1 MDLTKN
7 INIMQDF
14 QYAIN
19 IAYDINGNDKIK
31 NYIPTP
37 SAIEIIEDIMLSTSN
52 TSNDRAKIFVGAYG
66 KGKSHLALIIASL
79 LYRKEPELFSNLLSY
94 ICQSTQN
101 AKGESELCTYTKNY
115 LDSKKKMLPVIIQ
128 GSGMGI
134 RQALM
139 SGLSIALK
147 NTNLDHIMPDTYF
160 KSAIATIKNW
170 QENYKDTYNQFK
182 KNIDCSVNNFI
193 TELKNYNIDYYENFK
208 EIYPSLTSG
217 SEFNPISNIDVIELY
232 NSVNKSLK
240 KEGYTGIYVIY
251 DEFSKFLEGNLNKT
265 SAAEIKTLQ
274 DFAENCCRTKEQ
286 QLHILLI
293 SHQSIL
299 NYVDKLPKNKIDA
312 WKAVSNRFKT
322 LEFNTSLSQQFDL
335 MSKIICQE
343 PKWYNDYLKNNEK
356 RYSKMLKKWE
366 DAKVFLNFEY
376 HDIER
381 IVLECYPLQAITT
394 FLLPNISEKIAQNER
409 TIFTFLSSRNQKNT
423 LYSFLKENSDEFPLL
438 TPDYIYDYF
447 EPLFKAEDYKKDTHK
462 YWKNAYAA
470 LNKLNDKEILE
481 KKIIKTIALIYIYDH
496 FELLNPTVNLVHDI
510 FEDCGIDMKK
520 VSEALRHLTEKG
532 IIRQLENRNQLRIA
546 EHTDINVEAKIN
558 DTIEERKNLIEIKDI
573 LNDFVRNKVL
583 YPNAYN
589 DTNEVTRYFNFKFIN
604 QEDLNGISDW
614 EQVIKSDSAD
624 GIVFAVIPKIS
635 NDKKIVFKEFY
646 KNVKNKRIIFI
657 VPKRRYNINE
667 QIIKY
672 DAIKYLIDNTDD
684 EILSEELSYSLNALS
699 DVILDFIDIYLR
711 PELNQSKYY
720 NNGHEEL
727 INRRS
732 ELSKKLSEICEETY
746 KDYPI
751 INNEILNK
759 NTLSN
764 QAINSRS
771 KVIAGILEN
780 HIKENL
786 GLIATGQDVS
796 FMRSTIKNEGIL
808 VEKVGQYY
816 INTENLKNKKLQNVL
831 NLIKK
836 FIVNSSEKQLS
847 FKELYNILTEPAN
860 HIGMKMGL
868 IPIYIACVLHHYKKY
883 AVILKNGKEVEIN
896 AKLLDS
902 INEEPYNYNIALEEW
917 DVQKEKYIEDLKNTF
932 SEYVHEE
939 EFEYNNFEFIV
950 RAMQRW
956 FFQLPKYTKEITI
969 EYVNKNKS
977 NALDKKIL
985 KFKNSLKVPE
995 INAREFLFDKLPE
1008 IFGYGTF
1015 TLKLEQDILSAKE
1028 YLDNVK
1034 ANLINT
1040 LSEEMKVMF
1049 ATNNLN
1055 KKASLSSVLKDW
1067 SEQFSEDVLT
1077 HAFSSSEEQMLGL
1090 CLEPTADTN
1099 KFIEMFARTSTGL
1112 RIDDWDQITIESYN
1126 ISLEKFKN
1134 NIEAYRNKIAKQ
1146 GKNKTEFYK
1155 ISYIDATGHE
1165 EFKTFEKKEYS
1176 SAAKLLYNDAEAMME
1191 EYGES
1196 LSSEEKR
1203 QVLVDII
1210 NKVLI

>member
-19 IAYDINGNDKIK
+19 IAYDINSDDKIK

-128 GSGMGI
+128 GSSMGI

-139 SGLSIALK
+139 SGLSVALK
-147 NTNLDHIMPDTYF
+147 NANLDHIMPDTYF
-160 KSAIATIKNW
+160 KSVITTIQNW
-170 QENYKDTYNQFK
+170 QENYKDTYDEFK
-182 KNIDCSVNNFI
+182 KHIDCSVKNYI
-193 TELKNYNIDYYENFK
+193 TELENFNIDYYENFK
-208 EIYPSLTSG
+208 EIYPSLTAG

-343 PKWYNDYLKNNEK
+343 SKWYKEYLKDNEK
-356 RYSKMLKKWE
+356 RFNNMLKKWE
-366 DAKVFLNFEY
+366 EAKSFSSLEY

-381 IVLECYPLQAITT
+381 IVIGCYPLQAITT

-409 TIFTFLSSRNQKNT
+409 TIFTFLSSRNQKHT
-423 LYSFLKENSDEFPLL
+423 LYSYLKENNQKFPIV

-447 EPLFKAEDYKKDTHK
+447 EPLFKAEDYKKSTHK

-470 LNKLNDKEILE
+470 LNKLSDKEILE

-496 FELLNPTVNLVHDI
+496 FELLNPTVNLIYDI
-510 FEDCGIDMKK
+510 FENSVTDIKM
-520 VSEALRHLTEKG
+520 VSEALRNLTDKG
-532 IIRQLENRNQLRIA
+532 IIRQLENRNQLRIT

-558 DTIEERKNLIEIKDI
+558 DTIEKRKNLVEIKDI
-573 LNDFVRNKVL
+573 LNDFVGNKVL

-589 DTNEVTRYFNFKFIN
+589 DTNEVTRYFNFKFVN
-604 QEDLNGISDW
+604 QDDLDGISDW
-614 EQVIKSDSAD
+614 EQVIKSDGAD
-624 GIVFAVIPKIS
+624 GIVFAVIPKIGE
-635 NDKKIVFKEFY
+635 DKKIVFKESY
-646 KNVKNKRIIFI
+646 KNVNNKRIIFI
-657 VPKRRYNINE
+657 VPKKRDKINE

-699 DVILDFIDIYLR
+699 DVISNFIDIYLR

-720 NNGHEEL
+720 YNGHEEL

-732 ELSKKLSEICEETY
+732 ALSKKLSEICEETY
-746 KDYPI
+746 KDYPL
-751 INNEILNK
+751 INNEVLNK
-759 NTLSN
+759 NTLSS

-771 KVIAGILEN
+771 KVVAGILEN

-808 VEKVGQYY
+808 VEKAGQYY

-836 FIVNSSEKQLS
+836 FIVKSSEKQLS
-847 FKELYNILTEPAN
+847 FKDLYEVLTEPKH
-860 HIGMKMGL
+860 HIGMKRGL
-868 IPIYIACVLHHYKKY
+868 IPIYIACILHNYKKY
-883 AVILKNGKEVEIN
+883 VVILRNGKEVEIN
-896 AKLLDS
+896 ANLLDS
-902 INEEPYNYNIALEEW
+902 INEEPDNYNIALEEW
-917 DVQKEKYIEDLKNTF
+917 DTQKEKYIEDLKNTF

-939 EFEYNNFEFIV
+939 EAKYNNFEFIV

-956 FFQLPKYTKEITI
+956 FFQLPKYTKEMTT
-969 EYVNKNKS
+969 EYVDKNRSK
-977 NALDKKIL
+977 ALDKKIL
-985 KFKNSLKVPE
+985 KFKNSLKAPE

-1008 IFGYGTF
+1008 IFGYNTF
-1015 TLKLEQDILSAKE
+1015 TLRLEQDILTVKE

-1040 LSEEMKVMF
+1040 LSDEMKVMF

-1055 KKASLSSVLKDW
+1055 QKASLSSVLKDW
-1067 SEQFSEDVLT
+1067 SEQFSKDVLT
-1077 HAFSSSEEQMLGL
+1077 HAFSSSEEQMLEL
-1090 CLEPTADTN
+1090 CLKPTADTN
-1099 KFIEMFARTSTGL
+1099 KFIEIFARTSTGL

-1134 NIEAYRNKIAKQ
+1134 NIEAYSNKIAKQ

-1155 ISYIDATGHE
+1155 ISYIDASGHE

-1176 SAAKLLYNDAEAMME
+1176 SQAKLLYNDAEAMME

>member
-7 INIMQDF
+7 IDIMQDF

-19 IAYDINGNDKIK
+19 IAYDINSDDKIK

-79 LYRKEPELFSNLLSY
+79 LYRKDTNLFSNLLSY

-101 AKGESELCTYTKNY
+101 ANGESELCTYTKNY
-115 LDSKKKMLPVIIQ
+115 LNSSKKMLPVIIQ
-128 GSGMGI
+128 GSSMGI

-139 SGLSIALK
+139 SGLSSALK
-147 NTNLDHIMPDTYF
+147 NADLNHIMPDTYF
-160 KSAIATIKNW
+160 KSAIATILNW
-170 QENYKDTYNQFK
+170 QKNYENTYKQFQK
-182 KNIDCSVNNFI
+182 LIDCNVKSYIAELENF
-193 TELKNYNIDYYENFK
+193 NIEYYEDFK
-208 EIYPSLTSG
+208 EIYPNLTAG

-240 KEGYTGIYVIY
+240 QEGYSGIYVIY

-274 DFAENCCRTKEQ
+274 DFAENCCRSKEQ

-322 LEFNTSLSQQFDL
+322 LEFNTSLPQQFDL
-335 MSKIICQE
+335 MSKIICQDE
-343 PKWYNDYLKNNEK
+343 KWFKNYYKDNEK
-356 RYSKMLKKWE
+356 LFNSILKKCE
-366 DAKVFLNFEY
+366 DAKVFSSLEY
-376 HDIER
+376 KDIKN
-381 IVLECYPLQAITT
+381 IVLGCYPLQAITT

-423 LYSFLKENSDEFPLL
+423 LYSFLKDNKEKFPLL
-438 TPDYIYDYF
+438 TPDYIFDYF
-447 EPLFKAEDYKKDTHK
+447 EPLFKTENYTKLTHK
-462 YWKNAYAA
+462 YWKNAYVA
-470 LNKLNDKEILE
+470 LNKLNKDEWLE
-481 KKIIKTIALIYIYDH
+481 KKIVKTIALIYIYDH
-496 FELLNPTVNLVHDI
+496 FELLSPTVDLIHSI
-510 FEDCGIDMKK
+510 FENS
-520 VSEALRHLTEKG
+520 VSDFQTLSQALTNLSDKG
-532 IIRQLENRNQLRIA
+532 IIRQLENRNQLRIT
-546 EHTDINVEAKIN
+546 EHTGINVDAKIN
-558 DTIEERKNLIEIKDI
+558 DTIEQRKNSVEIKDI
-573 LNDFVRNKVL
+573 LNDFVGNKVL

-589 DTNEVTRYFNFKFIN
+589 DSNEVTRYFNFKFIN
-604 QEDLNGISDW
+604 QEDLNGITDW
-614 EQVIKSDSAD
+614 EQLIKSDGAD
-624 GIVFAVIPKIS
+624 GIVYAVIPKTS
-635 NDKKIVFKEFY
+635 SDKKIVFKEAY
-646 KNVKNKRIIFI
+646 KNVDNDRILFV
-657 VPKRRYNINE
+657 VPKKRFNINE

-672 DAIKYLIDNTDD
+672 DAIKYLIDHTDD
-684 EILSEELSYSLNALS
+684 DILSEELSYSLNALS
-699 DVILDFIDIYLR
+699 DVISDFIDIYLK

-720 NNGHEEL
+720 NNGNEE
-727 INRRS
+727 IISRRS
-732 ELSKKLSEICEETY
+732 ALSKKLSEICEKTY

-759 NTLSN
+759 NVLSS

-771 KVIAGILEN
+771 KVIAGLLEN

-808 VEKVGQYY
+808 VEKSGNYY
-816 INTENLKNKKLQNVL
+816 INIENLKNKKLQNVL
-831 NLIKK
+831 NIIKNFVVK
-836 FIVNSSEKQLS
+836 SSEKQNS
-847 FKELYNILTEPAN
+847 FDVLYDKLIEPKN

-868 IPIYIACVLHHYKKY
+868 VPIYIACVLHHYKKY
-883 AVILKNGKEVEIN
+883 AVIMKNGKEVEIN

-902 INEEPYNYNIALEEW
+902 ISEAPENYSIALEEW
-917 DVQKEKYIEDLKNTF
+917 DTKKEKYIEDLKNTF

-939 EFEYNNFEFIV
+939 ETEYNNFEFIV

-956 FFQLPKYTKEITI
+956 FFQLPKYTKEATS
-969 EYVNKNKS
+969 EYLGKDKYK
-977 NALDKKIL
+977 ALKPEIL
-985 KFKNSLKVPE
+985 KFKNLLKAPE
-995 INAREFLFDKLPE
+995 INARELLFNKLPE
-1008 IFGYGTF
+1008 IFGYETF
-1015 TLKLEQDILSAKE
+1015 SLKLENDIISTKE
-1028 YLDNVK
+1028 YLDNIK
-1034 ANLINT
+1034 TNLVIT
-1040 LSEEMKVMF
+1040 LSNELRELF

-1055 KKASLSSVLKDW
+1055 KKATLSSVMKDW
-1067 SEQFSEDVLT
+1067 SEQFNEDVLT
-1077 HAFSSSEEQMLGL
+1077 HAFSNSEEQMLKL
-1090 CLEPTADTN
+1090 CIKPTADVTQ
-1099 KFIEMFARTSTGL
+1099 FVEMFAKTATGL
-1112 RIDDWDQITIESYN
+1112 RIDDWDKITIESYN
-1126 ISLEKFKN
+1126 LSIEKFKN
-1134 NIEAYRNKIAKQ
+1134 NVEAYSDKILKQ

-1155 ISYIDATGHE
+1155 ISYIDASGSE
-1165 EFKTFEKKEYS
+1165 VYKTFEKQEYS
-1176 SAAKLLYNDAEAMME
+1176 PQAKLLYNDTEAIMQ

>member
-19 IAYDINGNDKIK
+19 IAYDINSDDKIK

-79 LYRKEPELFSNLLSY
+79 LYRKEPDLFANLLSY

-115 LDSKKKMLPVIIQ
+115 LDSPKKMLPVIIQ
-128 GSGMGI
+128 GSSMGI

-147 NTNLDHIMPDTYF
+147 NANLNHIMPDTYF
-160 KSAIATIKNW
+160 KSAIATITNW
-170 QENYKDTYNQFK
+170 QKNYENTYKQFQK
-182 KNIDCSVNNFI
+182 LIDCNVKSYIAELENF
-193 TELKNYNIDYYENFK
+193 NIDYYEDFK
-208 EIYPSLTSG
+208 EIYPNLTAG

-274 DFAENCCRTKEQ
+274 DFAENCCRSKEQ

-322 LEFNTSLSQQFDL
+322 LEFNTSLPQQFDL
-335 MSKIICQE
+335 MSKIICQDE
-343 PKWYNDYLKNNEK
+343 KWFKQYLKENDKLFN
-356 RYSKMLKKWE
+356 SILKKWE
-366 DAKVFLNFEY
+366 DSKVFSSLEY
-376 HDIER
+376 KDIKN
-381 IVLECYPLQAITT
+381 IVLGCYPLQAITT

-423 LYSFLKENSDEFPLL
+423 LYSFLRENKEDFPLL
-438 TPDYIYDYF
+438 TPDYIFDYF
-447 EPLFKAEDYKKDTHK
+447 EPLFKTENYTKLTHK
-462 YWKNAYAA
+462 YWKNAYVA
-470 LNKLNDKEILE
+470 LNKLSKEEWLE

-496 FELLNPTVNLVHDI
+496 FELLNPTVDLIHKI
-510 FEDCGIDMKK
+510 FENS
-520 VSEALRHLTEKG
+520 VSDYQTLSQALTNLSDKG
-532 IIRQLENRNQLRIA
+532 IIRQLENRNQLRIT

-558 DTIEERKNLIEIKDI
+558 DTIEQRKNSIEIKDV
-573 LNDFVRNKVL
+573 LNDFVGSKVL

-589 DTNEVTRYFNFKFIN
+589 DSNEVTRYFNFKFIN
-604 QEDLNGISDW
+604 QEDLNGISNW
-614 EQVIKSDSAD
+614 EEIIKSDGAD
-624 GIVFAVIPKIS
+624 GIVFAVIPKTS
-635 NDKKIVFKEFY
+635 TDKKIVFKEAY
-646 KNVKNKRIIFI
+646 KNVNNKRILFV
-657 VPKRRYNINE
+657 VPKKRFNINE

-672 DAIKYLIDNTDD
+672 DAIKYLMDNTDD

-699 DVILDFIDIYLR
+699 DVISDFVDIYLK

-720 NNGHEEL
+720 NNGNEE
-727 INRRS
+727 IISRRS
-732 ELSKKLSEICEETY
+732 ALSKKLSEICEEIY
-746 KDYPI
+746 CDYPI

-759 NTLSN
+759 NILSS

-771 KVIAGILEN
+771 KVISGLLES

-808 VEKVGQYY
+808 VEKSGNYY
-816 INTENLKNKKLQNVL
+816 INIENLKNSKLQNVL
-831 NLIKK
+831 NVIKNFVLK
-836 FIVNSSEKQLS
+836 SSEKQIS
-847 FKELYNILTEPAN
+847 FQGLYDKLLEPNN
-860 HIGMKMGL
+860 HIGMKKGL
-868 IPIYIACVLHHYKKY
+868 VPIYIACVLHHYKKY

-902 INEEPYNYNIALEEW
+902 INEEPDSYSIALEEW
-917 DVQKEKYIEDLKNTF
+917 DTKKEKYIEDLKKTF

-939 EFEYNNFEFIV
+939 ETEYNNFEFIV

-956 FFQLPKYTKEITI
+956 FFQLPKYTKETTSEYI
-969 EYVNKNKS
+969 ERDKYKS
-977 NALDKKIL
+977 IDSKIL
-985 KFKNSLKVPE
+985 KFKNSLKAPE
-995 INAREFLFDKLPE
+995 INAREFLFNKLPE
-1008 IFGYGTF
+1008 IFGYESF
-1015 TLKLEQDILSAKE
+1015 SLNLENDIINAKE
-1028 YLDNVK
+1028 YLDNIK
-1034 ANLINT
+1034 TNLIIS
-1040 LSEEMKVMF
+1040 LSNEMRTMF

-1055 KKASLSSVLKDW
+1055 KKASLSSVMKDW

-1077 HAFSSSEEQMLGL
+1077 HAFSNSEEQMLNL
-1090 CLEPTADTN
+1090 CIKPTADATQ
-1099 KFIEMFARTSTGL
+1099 FVEMFARTSTGL
-1112 RIDDWDQITIESYN
+1112 RIDDWDKITIESYN
-1126 ISLEKFKN
+1126 LSVEKFKN
-1134 NIEAYRNKIAKQ
+1134 NVEAYNNKITKQ

-1155 ISYIDATGHE
+1155 ISYIDASGSE
-1165 EFKTFEKKEYS
+1165 VYKTFEKQEYS
-1176 SAAKLLYNDAEAMME
+1176 PQAKLLYNDTEAIMH

-1196 LSSEEKR
+1196 LSAEEKR

>member
-19 IAYDINGNDKIK
+19 IAYDINSDDKIK

-101 AKGESELCTYTKNY
+101 TKGESELCTYTKNY

-128 GSGMGI
+128 GSSMGI

-139 SGLSIALK
+139 SGLNTALK
-147 NTNLDHIMPDTYF
+147 NANLDHVMPDTYF
-160 KSAIATIKNW
+160 KSAITTILNW
-170 QENYKDTYNQFK
+170 QKNYKDTYNQFK
-182 KNIDCSVNNFI
+182 KNIDCSVNNYI

-208 EIYPSLTSG
+208 EIYPSLTAG

-312 WKAVSNRFKT
+312 WKAVSNRFTT

-343 PKWYNDYLKNNEK
+343 PNWYKDYLRDNEK
-356 RYSKMLKKWE
+356 RFNNMLKKWE
-366 DAKVFLNFEY
+366 EAKAFSSLEY
-376 HDIER
+376 HDIEK
-381 IVLECYPLQAITT
+381 IVIGCYPLQAITT

-409 TIFTFLSSRNQKNT
+409 TIFTFLSSRNQKHT
-423 LYSFLKENSDEFPLL
+423 LYSFLKDNNQDFPIL

-470 LNKLNDKEILE
+470 LNKLNNNELLE

-496 FELLNPTVNLVHDI
+496 FELLSPTVNLISNI
-510 FEDCGIDMKK
+510 FENS
-520 VSEALRHLTEKG
+520 VSDFQKLNQAFTNLKNKG
-532 IIRQLENRNQLRIA
+532 IIRQIENGNYLRIT

-558 DTIEERKNLIEIKDI
+558 DTIEERKNLVEIKDI
-573 LNDFVRNKVL
+573 LNDFVGNKVL

-589 DTNEVTRYFNFKFIN
+589 DSNEVTRFFNFKFVN
-604 QEDLNGISDW
+604 QEDLNGITDW
-614 EQVIKSDSAD
+614 EQVIKSDGAD

-635 NDKKIVFKEFY
+635 EDKKIVFKEAY
-646 KNVKNKRIIFI
+646 KNVNNKRIIFI
-657 VPKRRYNINE
+657 VPKKRDNINE

-699 DVILDFIDIYLR
+699 DVISDFIDIYLR

-732 ELSKKLSEICEETY
+732 VLSKKLSEICEETY

-751 INNEILNK
+751 INNEVLNK
-759 NTLSN
+759 NILSS

-780 HIKENL
+780 NIKENL

-796 FMRSTIKNEGIL
+796 FMRSTVKNEGIL
-808 VEKVGQYY
+808 VEKAGQYY

-836 FIVNSSEKQLS
+836 FIVKSSEKQLS
-847 FKELYNILTEPAN
+847 FKELYDILTEPN
-860 HIGMKMGL
+860 HHIGMKMGL

-917 DVQKEKYIEDLKNTF
+917 DTKKEKYIEDLKNTF

-939 EFEYNNFEFIV
+939 ETEYNNFEFIV

-956 FFQLPKYTKEITI
+956 FFQLPKYTKEMTT
-969 EYVNKNKS
+969 EYVDKNKS
-977 NALDKKIL
+977 KALDKRIL
-985 KFKNSLKVPE
+985 KFKNSLKAPE

-1008 IFGYGTF
+1008 IFGYETF
-1015 TLKLEQDILSAKE
+1015 SLKIEQDILAAKE
-1028 YLDNVK
+1028 YLDNIK

-1040 LSEEMKVMF
+1040 LSGEMKEMF

-1090 CLEPTADTN
+1090 CLKPTADTN

-1134 NIEAYRNKIAKQ
+1134 NIEAYSNKIAKQ

-1155 ISYIDATGHE
+1155 ISYIDASGHE

-1176 SAAKLLYNDAEAMME
+1176 SQAKLLYNDAEAMME

-1210 NKVLI
+1210 NKVLV